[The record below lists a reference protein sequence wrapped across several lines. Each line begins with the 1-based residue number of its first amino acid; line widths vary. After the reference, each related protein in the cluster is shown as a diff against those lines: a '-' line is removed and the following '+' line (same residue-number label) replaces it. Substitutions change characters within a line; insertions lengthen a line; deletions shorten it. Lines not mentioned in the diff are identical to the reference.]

1 MTLKQLKYVVEIAK
15 HGSINKAAQMLYVT
29 QPSISKTIKEL
40 EYELNIKIFYRN
52 NKKNIEFTPEGN
64 ELLWYAKVFI
74 EEFEAIENKVK
85 KKFSCTKKIFISSQ
99 HYAFVIK
106 NFIELINE
114 NISNNFEFILREKT
128 TMGIINDISK
138 QISSIGIL
146 FISDSEESFIK
157 NYLKAK
163 NIEFH
168 LFKKYSPHVFIRKG
182 HPLSKNSK
190 IKLDDL
196 NLYPVVLYE
205 QEGFS
210 SNFYEEAVQ
219 MKYYER
225 KIKVLDRATMNNIIS
240 HTNAY
245 NIGTGCIIDGIIEDN
260 IISKPIQDKNIHEM
274 NIGWIKLKNMELD
287 PLSLEFIAKCNE
299 FFNK

>member
-1 MTLKQLKYVVEIAK
+1 MTLKQMKYIVEVAK
-15 HGSINKAAQMLYVT
+15 CGSINKAAKLLFIT

-40 EYELNIKIFYRN
+40 ESELNIKIFYRN

-74 EEFEAIENKVK
+74 EEFEAIENKFK

-99 HYAFVIK
+99 HYAFVVK
-106 NFIELINE
+106 NFIELVND

-128 TMGIINDISK
+128 TMGIIDDVFK
-138 QISSIGIL
+138 QISTIGIL
-146 FISDSEESFIK
+146 FISDSEESFIR

-168 LFKKYSPHVFIRKG
+168 LLKKYTPHVFMRKE

-196 NLYPVVLYE
+196 TVYPVILYE

-219 MKYYER
+219 MKYYD
-225 KIKVLDRATMNNIIS
+225 KQIKVLDRATMNNIIS
-240 HTNAY
+240 HTDAY
-245 NIGTGCIIDGIIEDN
+245 NIGTGCLIDGIIEKN
-260 IISKPIQDKNIHEM
+260 IISKPICDEGVHKM
-274 NIGWIKLKNMELD
+274 NIGWIKLKNIDLE
-287 PLSLEFIAKCNE
+287 PLCLEFITKCNK
-299 FFNK
+299 FFTE